1 MSLPRPEPLAP
12 ELLYRVCDP
21 AALPFATTAELPD
34 SQEPLG
40 QDRAV
45 EAIRFAIGMR
55 HRGFN
60 LFALGPEG
68 TGRRSL
74 VMQYLTQAAARQPV
88 PDDWVYVNDF
98 GEGHRPRAL
107 RLPAGRAIR
116 FKKDME
122 WLTQELAAALPA
134 GFEAEEYRAKRQ
146 VLEQGFKERQEQA
159 FGAVGEELM
168 FRGYAF
174 QLLAGAFGPWPVTC
188 VFAVLFALAHMGNL
202 GSWWLGTVNTGLWG
216 LLLGISMWRSGALWL
231 PIGLHFGWNFVLP
244 LAGARL
250 SGFTLGLTGYE
261 LKWNAPIW
269 LSGGEY
275 GPEGSLLT
283 TLACA
288 LLTLWLWRSG
298 VVRQPSLLLDPRP
311 AEESEEDTP
320 IPGEN
325 ALR

>member
-1 MSLPRPEPLAP
+1 MPEQPIATAPEHQRNRVSAIGLILRAGFFVLLVWITGTICGSILHGALDPDPKRMTLLSAALGMLAP
-12 ELLYRVCDP
+12 ALLASAIVVRIYERGRLADVGLGWSPASLRQLWAGTAAGAAGAVAVIGGACLTGMATFHKIPDP
-21 AALPFATTAELPD
+21 
-34 SQEPLG
+34 
-40 QDRAV
+40 
-45 EAIRFAIGMR
+45 
-55 HRGFN
+55 
-60 LFALGPEG
+60 
-68 TGRRSL
+68 
-74 VMQYLTQAAARQPV
+74 QAAFNPGQLIFV
-88 PDDWVYVNDF
+88 
-98 GEGHRPRAL
+98 G
-107 RLPAGRAIR
+107 
-116 FKKDME
+116 
-122 WLTQELAAALPA
+122 
-134 GFEAEEYRAKRQ
+134 
-146 VLEQGFKERQEQA
+146 VLLL

-288 LLTLWLWRSG
+288 FLTLWLWRSG
-298 VVRQPSLLLDPRP
+298 VRRQPSLLLDPRP
-311 AEESEEDTP
+311 ADESGEVVP